1 MKNFLRPFVT
11 FNRSERKGMIVLA
24 GIIGACI
31 LFTAIL
37 PLIVP
42 AIYPELQ
49 YYAALPFDSSLQQN
63 TGYALQDRRPGKT
76 PAQKMPLLQPFDP
89 NGLAASEWVRL
100 GLSPKQAAALKSY
113 EARIKG
119 FRSKEDLK
127 KCYVLPGE
135 LYQRLEPWLR
145 IPAVQTAAVHSQ
157 GSSSVESPAIP
168 EPIDLNLADTTLLKT
183 LPGIGSILAARIVK
197 FREGLGGFHSLS
209 QLRDVYGLSEET
221 YLRIEKSLTLSHA
234 ELKQI
239 SVNYGSVTELA
250 SLPYIGRQTAW
261 NIVHYREKNG
271 FFRSIRELAEKGL
284 INDETF
290 SKCVPY
296 LLL

>member
-1 MKNFLRPFVT
+1 MKNFLRPFVI

-42 AIYPELQ
+42 AVYPELQ

-63 TGYALQDRRPGKT
+63 TGYVLQGRSAAKT
-76 PAQKMPLLQPFDP
+76 PASEMPVLHPFDP
-89 NGLAASEWVRL
+89 NGLPLSEWVRM
-100 GLSPKQAAALKSY
+100 GLSRKQAAALKSY
-113 EARIKG
+113 ESRIKG

-145 IPAVQTAAVHSQ
+145 IPAQTQ
-157 GSSSVESPAIP
+157 GTPPGIPQAMP
-168 EPIDLNLADTTLLKT
+168 EPVDLNLADTTLLKT

-197 FREGLGGFHSLS
+197 FREGLGAFHSLS
-209 QLRDVYGLSEET
+209 QLRDVYGLSEDT
-221 YLRIEKSLTLSHA
+221 YQRIERSLTLSHA
-234 ELKQI
+234 ELKQV

-261 NIVHYREKNG
+261 NIVRYREKNG